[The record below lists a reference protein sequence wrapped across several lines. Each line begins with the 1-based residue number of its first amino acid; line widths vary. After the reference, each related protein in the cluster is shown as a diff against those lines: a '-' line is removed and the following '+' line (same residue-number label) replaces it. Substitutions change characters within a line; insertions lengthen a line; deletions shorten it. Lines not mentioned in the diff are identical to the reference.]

1 METSMATQLKHL
13 VSGNGRQ
20 NGTCLR
26 TGLGTSIAQ
35 YGELF
40 QGQIEDDSNQIRR
53 CLISLPCAAMCS
65 QVIFA
70 PDTSGYL
77 RISPGYKD
85 KVRKAVE
92 FTLAYL
98 NAEEVGGLITIEST
112 VPEAKGC
119 GSSTA
124 DCVAAAIAAA
134 DSLGHRLRE
143 EELGRLV
150 VAAEVAS
157 DNFMFHNAVLFAHRE
172 GVVLE
177 DYARCLPKLQVLGFD
192 TARDAHVNT
201 LEHPPA
207 DYSWR
212 QRQSFQALVG
222 ALRRAIRKN
231 DVELLGRV
239 ATASACINQE
249 FLPKPMF
256 HDMKQISEHTG
267 ALGVAVAHSG
277 TVLSILLDP
286 DDPFLDVK
294 VERIQKSLETL
305 GISDV
310 LLFHT

>member
-1 METSMATQLKHL
+1 MATQIKNLISSKAK
-13 VSGNGRQ
+13 Q

-26 TGLGTSIAQ
+26 VGMGTSIAQ

-40 QGQIEDDSNQIRR
+40 QGQIEDDSNHTRR
-53 CLISLPCAAMCS
+53 CLISLPCTSMCS
-65 QVIFA
+65 QVMFD
-70 PDTSGYL
+70 PDRSGYL
-77 RISPGYKD
+77 GVSPDYKD
-85 KVRKAVE
+85 KARKAVE

-98 NAEEVGGLITIEST
+98 NVEDVGGLITIEST

-134 DSLGHRLRE
+134 DAVGHRLRE
-143 EELGRLV
+143 EELGKLV

-177 DYARCLPKLQVLGFD
+177 DYSRRLPKFQVLGFD
-192 TARDAHVNT
+192 TAIDDHVNT

-207 DYSWR
+207 EYSWR
-212 QRQSFQALVG
+212 QRQSFHALVG
-222 ALRRAIRKN
+222 AVRRAIRKN
-231 DVELLGRV
+231 DLELLGRV

-256 HDMKQISEHTG
+256 HDIQKIIRYVG
-267 ALGVAVAHSG
+267 ALGMAVAHSG

-286 DDPFLDVK
+286 EDPFLDVK
-294 VERIQKSLETL
+294 VEQIRENLETL